1 LAILALA
8 VAECAIGMYVN
19 LHVTVPTAGR
29 GSGLG
34 TEIADGPAWLSLH
47 PVTGL
52 ALGGGPAR

>member
-1 LAILALA
+1 
-8 VAECAIGMYVN
+8 MYVN